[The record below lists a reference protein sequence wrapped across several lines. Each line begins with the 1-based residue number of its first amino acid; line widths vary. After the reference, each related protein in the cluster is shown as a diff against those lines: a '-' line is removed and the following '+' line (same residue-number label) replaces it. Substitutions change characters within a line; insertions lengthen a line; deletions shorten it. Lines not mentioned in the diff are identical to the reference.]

1 MMDMTGTECDAYTI
15 FCVIM
20 WTAMMDKTGIVW
32 DAYTMERWY
41 DPVRT
46 DLMEQQSAWEQGK
59 PWVKLNDMG
68 TNLKQMVSGPEG
80 NPLGVFEGETTNM

>member
-1 MMDMTGTECDAYTI
+1 
-15 FCVIM
+15 
-20 WTAMMDKTGIVW
+20 MMDKTGIVW

-80 NPLGVFEGETTNM
+80 NPLGVFEGETTNMCDCDTN

>member
-1 MMDMTGTECDAYTI
+1 
-15 FCVIM
+15 M

-59 PWVKLNDMG
+59 P
-68 TNLKQMVSGPEG
+68 
-80 NPLGVFEGETTNM
+80 

>member
-1 MMDMTGTECDAYTI
+1 MSTAIMDRM
-15 FCVIM
+15 
-20 WTAMMDKTGIVW
+20 GIVW

-46 DLMEQQSAWEQGK
+46 DLMEQQSAWEQGE

-68 TNLKQMVSGPEG
+68 TNFKQIVSGPDG
-80 NPLGVFEGETTNM
+80 NPLGVFEGKLVKGTVPKISM

>member
-1 MMDMTGTECDAYTI
+1 MLYNMDSYHGQAGH
-15 FCVIM
+15 CVRRLHNHLCYNVDSYDGQAGHCVGRLHNYLCYIM

-46 DLMEQQSAWEQGK
+46 DLMEQQSA
-59 PWVKLNDMG
+59 
-68 TNLKQMVSGPEG
+68 
-80 NPLGVFEGETTNM
+80 

>member
-1 MMDMTGTECDAYTI
+1 MDRM
-15 FCVIM
+15 
-20 WTAMMDKTGIVW
+20 GIVW

-80 NPLGVFEGETTNM
+80 NPLGVFSGKKKRNQSLNNVLIVTQKTDNVR